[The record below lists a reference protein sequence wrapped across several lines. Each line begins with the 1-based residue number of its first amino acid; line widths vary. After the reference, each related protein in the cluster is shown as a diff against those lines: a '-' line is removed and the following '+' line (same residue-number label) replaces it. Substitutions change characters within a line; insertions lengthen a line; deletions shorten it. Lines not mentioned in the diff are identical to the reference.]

1 MSLSLRTAM
10 FSPTAIAYAC
20 VATAAAMSLT
30 ANSAYAGGG
39 NFFGGAVGGVKIS
52 AEGVL
57 SNPTTG
63 DLEQLQAAW
72 QAGLENI
79 PADLDQ
85 LTELRFVSLRGLEAE
100 IAKYRKKM
108 LPLPDAVK
116 YLAGLQR
123 VEYVLVYPNRSDIV
137 LAGPAEGWRIDS
149 LGNVVGATTGQPVL
163 QLEDLMVALR
173 SADTTNKT
181 GISCS
186 IDPTDHGVKNAQRLQ
201 QQLRAGITPQAAS
214 QKLEEVLGEQIITV
228 TGVPATSHFARVIV
242 AADFRMKR
250 LAMNFEPAPIDG
262 MPSYLQLA
270 SKSRKR
276 AQNMLPRWWLAADY
290 ESILRD
296 PQGLVWQLRG
306 QGVKCLTEQDLVE
319 ANGQRQQTGQMEPAA
334 QKWAETFTAR
344 FPELAREDSTFAQLR
359 NVMDLAI
366 VGALL
371 AKENLYQKAGL
382 ELPRLLADEM
392 LATYHAPRRVASQA
406 SFVKQRGGWLI
417 SASGGMQLDPW
428 LLADQTEISAA
439 LNQQHAEGVRLANN
453 RWWWNGKN

>member
-10 FSPTAIAYAC
+10 LGRTVTVSVC
-20 VATAAAMSLT
+20 VATAIAVLFT
-30 ANSAYAGGG
+30 ARPGYTGVS
-39 NFFGGAVGGVKIS
+39 FRGGAVGGVSIS

-57 SNPTTG
+57 SNPTTS
-63 DLEQLQAAW
+63 DLQELQAAW

-85 LTELRFVSLRGLEAE
+85 PTELRFLSLRGLEAE
-100 IAKYRKKM
+100 IAKYREKL

-123 VEYVLVYPNRSDIV
+123 VTYVLVYPDRGDIV

-149 LGNVVGATTGQPVL
+149 LGNVVGITTGQPVL
-163 QLEDLMVALR
+163 TLDDLMVALR
-173 SADTTNKT
+173 SADTTNET

-186 IDPTDHGVKNAQRLQ
+186 IDPTDQGVKNAQNLQ
-201 QQLRAGITPQAAS
+201 QRLRAGTTPQVAS
-214 QKLEEVLGEQIITV
+214 QKLEEVLGDQIITV
-228 TGVPATSHFARVIV
+228 TGIPLTSHFARVIV

-250 LAMNFEPAPIDG
+250 LAMNFQPAPIDG
-262 MPSYLQLA
+262 MPSYLHIA

-276 AQNMLPRWWLAADY
+276 SQNMLPRWWLAADY

-319 ANGQRQQTGQMEPAA
+319 ADGQRKQTGQVEPAA

-344 FPELAREDSTFAQLR
+344 FPELAREDSTFGQLR

-382 ELPRLLADEM
+382 KIPRLLDDETV
-392 LATYHAPRRVASQA
+392 ATYHAPRRVASQA

-428 LLADQTEISAA
+428 FLADQTEISQN
-439 LNQQHAEGVRLANN
+439 LKEQHTEGVHLANN
-453 RWWWNGKN
+453 RWWWNGKQ